1 MASFATSY
9 VAGKVPSNKIECLM
23 APLLEAVNDD
33 RSTESESTLDLKKSD
48 IETVKLT
55 PMQKLKS
62 TAGKW
67 NYSHDVVYVSAVASR
82 SRAH

>member
-9 VAGKVPSNKIECLM
+9 VAGKVASKKAEGLM
-23 APLLEAVNDD
+23 APLLKAVDD
-33 RSTESESTLDLKKSD
+33 DGSTESESTLDSKKSD
-48 IETVKLT
+48 TETVKLT

-82 SRAH
+82 SRSH

>member
-9 VAGKVPSNKIECLM
+9 VAGKAASKKIECLM
-23 APLLEAVNDD
+23 VPLLEAVNDD
-33 RSTESESTLDLKKSD
+33 GSTESESTLDSKKSD
-48 IETVKLT
+48 TETVKLT

-82 SRAH
+82 SRSH